1 VIRAGVEPQLDL
13 DVAVPDHH
21 QDVVLAVAGRNRVI
35 GPAWSRSSTSAL
47 LDTSRTWCWPL
58 PAGTG

>member
-1 VIRAGVEPQLDL
+1 MIRAGVEPQLDL

-21 QDVVLAVAGRNRVI
+21 QDVVLAVAGRNRAIRVLQL
-35 GPAWSRSSTSAL
+35 TSMSLL
-47 LDTSRTWCWPL
+47 LDTGRTWCWLL